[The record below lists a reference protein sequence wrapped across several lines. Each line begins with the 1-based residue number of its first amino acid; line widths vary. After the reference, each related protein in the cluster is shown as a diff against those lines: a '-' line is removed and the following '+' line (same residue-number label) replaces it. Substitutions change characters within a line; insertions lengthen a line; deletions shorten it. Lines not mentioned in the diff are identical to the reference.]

1 MPDENQSIKWRGKA
15 LVMYT
20 VEFNHDL
27 ITIITLD
34 ERGEFADV
42 EVTLADNGSAFIAQ
56 HDEESGSSDMI
67 MLSQQQLLDIV
78 AFMNSTEGMYKLRL
92 GGDF

>member
-1 MPDENQSIKWRGKA
+1 
-15 LVMYT
+15 MYT
-20 VEFNHDL
+20 VEFDHVL

-34 ERGEFADV
+34 ERGEFGDV
-42 EVTLADNGSAFIAQ
+42 EITLTDNGSVFIAQ

-78 AFMNSTEGMYKLRL
+78 ASMNSTEGMYKLRL